1 MAAISY
7 FESLNRIQSGKG
19 QFPFTFLYGFN
30 ESLGENI
37 VQALVAQTIEKKS
50 DFNYRRFYLESGSE
64 HSWEEIIN
72 EANSSSFFIE
82 SRKILIVMIRE
93 TRKLTIDKASKDLL
107 KKYIQSPNMNSTLIM
122 YLSLN
127 TMKDDFKQLK
137 KQKITGLLKDLAS
150 PHTLAVD
157 LDNIYEREVKQY
169 IKSYL
174 KQRNITITPAAVDKI
189 LDMKGDDLA
198 SIINQMTKFEIA
210 DIAGE
215 ERVLDADDVDWVITG
230 IESHSIWDLTEAIET
245 ENVPKYLKVLQYLF
259 INGIKPAFIIGT
271 LITYYN
277 KIFTAKFLMK
287 QKYSPAEIGKALQQ
301 PSFILDKFIRS
312 VRNFSK
318 IRLLAILDIIY
329 KLDYESKTA
338 SEDSARVSLQNFIFQ
353 VKLLDT

>member
-1 MAAISY
+1 
-7 FESLNRIQSGKG
+7 
-19 QFPFTFLYGFN
+19 
-30 ESLGENI
+30 
-37 VQALVAQTIEKKS
+37 
-50 DFNYRRFYLESGSE
+50 
-64 HSWEEIIN
+64 
-72 EANSSSFFIE
+72 
-82 SRKILIVMIRE
+82 MIRE
-93 TRKLTIDKASKDLL
+93 TRKLTIDKTSKDLL
-107 KKYIQSPNMNSTLIM
+107 KKYIQNPNLNSTLIT

-137 KQKITGLLKDLAS
+137 KQKITALLKDLES

-157 LDNIYEREVKQY
+157 LDNLYEREVKNY

-174 KQRNITITPAAVDKI
+174 KQRGITITPAAVEKI
-189 LDMKGDDLA
+189 LEMKGDDLA
-198 SIINQMTKFEIA
+198 SIINQMNKFEIA

-230 IESHSIWDLTEAIET
+230 IESHSIWDLTEAIEI
-245 ENVPKYLKVLQYLF
+245 EDIPKYLKVLQYLF
-259 INGIKPAFIIGT
+259 VNGIKPAFIIGT

-287 QKYSPAEIGKALQQ
+287 QKYSASEIGKALQQ

-318 IRLLAILDIIY
+318 ARLLAILDIIY

-338 SEDSARVSLQNFIFQ
+338 SEDSACISLQNFIFQ
-353 VKLLDT
+353 VKLLNE

>member
-1 MAAISY
+1 MKVSY
-7 FESLNRIQSGKG
+7 FEALNRIQTGKE
-19 QFPFTFLYGFN
+19 QFPFTLLYGFN

-37 VQALVAQTIEKKS
+37 VKALVEKNLEKKS
-50 DFNYRRFYLESGSE
+50 DFNYRRYYLESGSD
-64 HSWEEIIN
+64 HDWEEIVN
-72 EANSSSFFIE
+72 EVNSSSFFIE
-82 SRKILIVMIRE
+82 SRKIIIVMIRE
-93 TRKLTIDKASKDLL
+93 TRKLTLEKASKDLL
-107 KKYIQSPNMNSTLIM
+107 QKYLRSPNLNSNLIM
-122 YLSLN
+122 YISLN

-137 KQKITGLLKDLAS
+137 KQKITSLLKDLES

-157 LDNIYEREVKQY
+157 LDNIYEREIKNY
-169 IKSYL
+169 IKNYL
-174 KQRNITITPAAVDKI
+174 KQRTITITPTAVDKI
-189 LDMKGDDLA
+189 LEMKGDDLA

-230 IESHSIWDLTEAIET
+230 IEAHSIWDLTEAIET
-245 ENVPKYLKVLQYLF
+245 ENISKYLKVLQYLF

-287 QKYSPAEIGKALQQ
+287 QKYSAADIGKALQQ
-301 PSFILDKFIRS
+301 PSFMLDKFIHS

-318 IRLLAILDIIY
+318 SRLLAILDIIY

-338 SEDSARVSLQNFIFQ
+338 SEDSARVSLHNFIFQ
-353 VKLLDT
+353 IKLLGK